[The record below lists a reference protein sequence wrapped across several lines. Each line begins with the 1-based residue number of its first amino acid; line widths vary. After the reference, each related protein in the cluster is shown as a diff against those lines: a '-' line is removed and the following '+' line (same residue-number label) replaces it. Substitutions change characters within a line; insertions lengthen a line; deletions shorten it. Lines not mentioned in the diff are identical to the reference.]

1 MDQQV
6 ADIRSKYKAI
16 LIGVSAGGMD
26 ALPQVLSPLPEDF
39 PLPILIVQHSHPSGD
54 GGFFVEYLNERCRL
68 EVIEATDNEPIS
80 NGKVYL
86 APADLHLVVADS
98 KSLTLSSGE
107 KINHSRP
114 SIDVLFDSAV
124 DVYHSGLIGIIL
136 TGATPDGAKGMR
148 KIEKTGGLT
157 IAQDP
162 ATAKT
167 PAMPQAAID
176 ACSIDYVLPL
186 EDIPGTLVKLLQNG
200 IWPKTS
206 RAFRST

>member
-6 ADIRSKYKAI
+6 AGIRSKYKAI
-16 LIGVSAGGMD
+16 VIGVSAGGMD
-26 ALPQVLSPLPEDF
+26 ALPKVLSPLPEDF
-39 PLPILIVQHSHPSGD
+39 PVPILIVQHSHPSGD

-80 NGKVYL
+80 NGKVCL

-98 KSLTLSSGE
+98 KLLALSSDE

-114 SIDVLFDSAV
+114 SIDVLFDSAI
-124 DVYHSGLIGIIL
+124 DIYHSGLIGIIL
-136 TGATPDGAKGMR
+136 TGATHDGAKGMQ
-148 KIEKTGGLT
+148 KIEKNGGVT

-162 ATAKT
+162 ATAKA
-167 PAMPQAAID
+167 PAMPQAAIN

-186 EDIPGTLVKLLQNG
+186 EDIPGKLVKLLQNG
-200 IWPKTS
+200 ISNKTS
-206 RAFRST
+206 RVSEST